1 MRELTMIC
9 GIDEAGRGPIVGPL
23 VMAGVSVTEDKIEA
37 LKSMGI
43 RDSKLIPAEERERL
57 FDEII
62 KLVDSYDII
71 EISAEEIDDYQDR
84 SINLNKME
92 ARVAAKIINK
102 LKPSK
107 VYVDSPEP
115 ANGGAKFGVMINE
128 FLNVEPEMI
137 AEHGADSKYV
147 VAGAASILAKVTRDR
162 EVARIVKEIGA
173 DIGSGYPHDPVC
185 RSYLK
190 DNFRGPIHKYL
201 RKCWST
207 YKTLNEA
214 ESQMDLTE
222 F

>member
-1 MRELTMIC
+1 MIC

-23 VMAGVSVTEDKIEA
+23 VMAGVSVTEDKLET
-37 LKSMGI
+37 LKAMGI
-43 RDSKLIPAEERERL
+43 KDSKLIPPARREEL

-71 EISAEEIDDYQDR
+71 EISASEIDEYQER
-84 SINLNKME
+84 GINLNQME

-115 ANGGAKFGVMINE
+115 ANGGAKFGIMINE

-137 AEHGADSKYV
+137 AEHGADAKYV
-147 VAGAASILAKVTRDR
+147 VAGAASILAKVARDR
-162 EVARIVKEIGA
+162 EVARIIEEIGA
-173 DIGSGYPHDPVC
+173 DVGSGYPHDPRC
-185 RSYLK
+185 KSYLEE
-190 DNFRGPIHKYL
+190 NFRGPIHKYL

-207 YKTLNEA
+207 YKRLNEA
-214 ESQMDLTE
+214 QGQMNLGE

>member
-1 MRELTMIC
+1 MIC

-23 VMAGVSVTEDKIEA
+23 VMAGVSVTEDKIET
-37 LKSMGI
+37 LKAMGI
-43 RDSKLIPAEERERL
+43 KDSKLIPPARREEL

-62 KLVDSYDII
+62 RLVDSYDII
-71 EISAEEIDDYQDR
+71 EISASEIDEYQDR
-84 SINLNKME
+84 GINLNQME

-115 ANGGAKFGVMINE
+115 ANGGAKFGIMINE
-128 FLNVEPEMI
+128 FLNVQPELI

-147 VAGAASILAKVTRDR
+147 VAGAASILAKVSRDR
-162 EVARIVKEIGA
+162 EVARIVEEIGA
-173 DIGSGYPHDPVC
+173 EIGSGYPHDPRC
-185 RSYLK
+185 KAYLEE
-190 DNFRGPIHKYL
+190 NFRGPIHKYL

-207 YKTLNEA
+207 YKRLNEA
-214 ESQMDLTE
+214 QGQMNLSD

>member
-1 MRELTMIC
+1 MIC

-23 VMAGVSVTEDKIEA
+23 VMAGVSVTEDKIEL
-37 LKSMGI
+37 LKAMGI
-43 RDSKLIPAEERERL
+43 KDSKLIPAEKREIL

-71 EISAEEIDDYQDR
+71 EISAEEIDEYQER
-84 SINLNKME
+84 GINLNQME

-115 ANGGAKFGVMINE
+115 ANGGAKFGIMINE
-128 FLNVEPEMI
+128 FLNVQPEMI
-137 AEHGADSKYV
+137 AEHGADHKYV
-147 VAGAASILAKVTRDR
+147 VAGAASILAKVSRDR
-162 EVARIVKEIGA
+162 EVARIVEEIGA
-173 DIGSGYPHDPVC
+173 EIGSGYPHDPRC
-185 RSYLK
+185 RAYLEE
-190 DNFRGPIHKYL
+190 NFRGPIHKYL

-207 YKTLNEA
+207 YKRLNDA
-214 ESQMDLTE
+214 QGQMNLSD

>member
-1 MRELTMIC
+1 MIC
-9 GIDEAGRGPIVGPL
+9 GIDEAGRGPFVGPL
-23 VMAGVSVTEDKIEA
+23 VMAGVSVTEDKIET

-43 RDSKLIPAEERERL
+43 KDSKLIPPARREEL

-71 EISAEEIDDYQDR
+71 EISASEIDEYQER
-84 SINLNKME
+84 GINLNQME

-115 ANGGAKFGVMINE
+115 ANGGAKFGIMINE
-128 FLNVEPEMI
+128 FLNVQPEMI
-137 AEHGADSKYV
+137 AEHGADHKYV
-147 VAGAASILAKVTRDR
+147 VAGAASILAKVSRDR
-162 EVARIVKEIGA
+162 EVARIVEEIGA
-173 DIGSGYPHDPVC
+173 DIGSGYPHDPRC
-185 RSYLK
+185 KAYLAE
-190 DNFRGPIHKYL
+190 NFRGPIHKYL

-207 YKTLNEA
+207 YKRLNEA
-214 ESQMDLTE
+214 QGQMNLSD

>member
-1 MRELTMIC
+1 MIC

-23 VMAGVSVTEDKIEA
+23 VMAGVSVTEDKLET
-37 LKSMGI
+37 LKAMGI
-43 RDSKLIPAEERERL
+43 KDSKLIPPARREEL

-71 EISAEEIDDYQDR
+71 EISASEIDEYQDR
-84 SINLNKME
+84 GINLNQME

-115 ANGGAKFGVMINE
+115 ANGGAKFGIMINE

-137 AEHGADSKYV
+137 AEHGADAKYV
-147 VAGAASILAKVTRDR
+147 VAGAASILAKVARDR
-162 EVARIVKEIGA
+162 EVARIIEEIGA
-173 DIGSGYPHDPVC
+173 DVGSGYPHDPRC
-185 RSYLK
+185 KSYLEE
-190 DNFRGPIHKYL
+190 NFRGPIHKYL

-207 YKTLNEA
+207 YKRLNEA
-214 ESQMDLTE
+214 QGQMNLGE

>member
-1 MRELTMIC
+1 MIC

-23 VMAGVSVTEDKIEA
+23 VMAGVSVTEDKIET

-43 RDSKLIPAEERERL
+43 KDSKLIPPARREEL

-71 EISAEEIDDYQDR
+71 EISASEIDEYQDR
-84 SINLNKME
+84 GINLNQME

-115 ANGGAKFGVMINE
+115 ANGGAKFGIMINE
-128 FLNVEPEMI
+128 FLNVQPEMI
-137 AEHGADSKYV
+137 AEHGADHKYV
-147 VAGAASILAKVTRDR
+147 VAGAASILAKVSRDR
-162 EVARIVKEIGA
+162 EVARIVEEIGA
-173 DIGSGYPHDPVC
+173 DIGSGYPHDPRC
-185 RSYLK
+185 KAYLAE
-190 DNFRGPIHKYL
+190 NFRGPIHKYL

-207 YKTLNEA
+207 YKRLNEA
-214 ESQMDLTE
+214 QGQMNLSE

>member
-1 MRELTMIC
+1 MIC

-23 VMAGVSVTEDKIEA
+23 VMAGVSVTEDKIEL
-37 LKSMGI
+37 LKAMGI
-43 RDSKLIPAEERERL
+43 KDSKLIPAEKREIL

-71 EISAEEIDDYQDR
+71 EISASEIDEYQER
-84 SINLNKME
+84 GINLNQME

-115 ANGGAKFGVMINE
+115 ANGGAKFGIMINE
-128 FLNVEPEMI
+128 FLNVKPEII
-137 AEHGADSKYV
+137 AEHGADAKYV
-147 VAGAASILAKVTRDR
+147 VAGAASILAKVSRDR
-162 EVARIVKEIGA
+162 EVARIVEEVGA
-173 DIGSGYPHDPVC
+173 EIGSGYPHDPRC
-185 RSYLK
+185 KAYLA

-201 RKCWST
+201 RKCWAT
-207 YKTLNEA
+207 YKRLNEA
-214 ESQMDLTE
+214 QGQSNLSE

>member
-1 MRELTMIC
+1 MIC

-23 VMAGVSVTEDKIEA
+23 VMAGVSVTEDKIET

-43 RDSKLIPAEERERL
+43 KDSKLIPPARREEL

-71 EISAEEIDDYQDR
+71 EISASEIDEYQER
-84 SINLNKME
+84 GINLNQME

-115 ANGGAKFGVMINE
+115 ANGGAKFGIMINE
-128 FLNVEPEMI
+128 FLNVQPEMI
-137 AEHGADSKYV
+137 AEHGADHKYV
-147 VAGAASILAKVTRDR
+147 VAGAASILAKVSRDR
-162 EVARIVKEIGA
+162 EVARIVEEIGA
-173 DIGSGYPHDPVC
+173 EIGSGYPHDPRC
-185 RSYLK
+185 RAYLEE
-190 DNFRGPIHKYL
+190 NFRGPIHKYL

-207 YKTLNEA
+207 YKRLNDA
-214 ESQMDLTE
+214 QGQLNLSD

>member
-1 MRELTMIC
+1 MIC
-9 GIDEAGRGPIVGPL
+9 GIDEAGRGPFVGPL
-23 VMAGVSVTEDKIEA
+23 VMAGVSVTEDKIET

-43 RDSKLIPAEERERL
+43 KDSKLIPPARREEL

-71 EISAEEIDDYQDR
+71 EISASEIDEYQDR
-84 SINLNKME
+84 GINLNQME

-115 ANGGAKFGVMINE
+115 ANGGAKFGIMINE
-128 FLNVEPEMI
+128 FLNVQPEMI
-137 AEHGADSKYV
+137 AEHGADHKYV
-147 VAGAASILAKVTRDR
+147 VAGAASILAKVSRDR
-162 EVARIVKEIGA
+162 EVARIVEEIGA
-173 DIGSGYPHDPVC
+173 DIGSGYPHDPRC
-185 RSYLK
+185 KAYLAE
-190 DNFRGPIHKYL
+190 NFRGPIHKYL

-207 YKTLNEA
+207 YKRLNEA
-214 ESQMDLTE
+214 QGQMNLSD

>member
-1 MRELTMIC
+1 MIC

-23 VMAGVSVTEDKIEA
+23 VMAGVSVTEDKIET

-43 RDSKLIPAEERERL
+43 KDSKLIPPARREEL

-71 EISAEEIDDYQDR
+71 EISAEEIDEYQER
-84 SINLNKME
+84 GINLNQME

-115 ANGGAKFGVMINE
+115 ANGGAKFGIMINE
-128 FLNVEPEMI
+128 FLNVKPEII
-137 AEHGADSKYV
+137 AEHGADAKYV
-147 VAGAASILAKVTRDR
+147 VAGAASILAKVSRDR
-162 EVARIVKEIGA
+162 EVARIVEEVGA
-173 DIGSGYPHDPVC
+173 EIGSGYPHDPRC
-185 RSYLK
+185 KAYLA

-201 RKCWST
+201 RKCWAT
-207 YKTLNEA
+207 YKRLNEA
-214 ESQMDLTE
+214 QGQSNLSE

>member
-1 MRELTMIC
+1 MIC
-9 GIDEAGRGPIVGPL
+9 GIDEAGRGPFVGPL
-23 VMAGVSVTEDKIEA
+23 VMAGVLVTEDKIET

-43 RDSKLIPAEERERL
+43 KDSKLIPPARREEL

-71 EISAEEIDDYQDR
+71 EISASEIDEYQER
-84 SINLNKME
+84 GINLNQME

-115 ANGGAKFGVMINE
+115 ANGGAKFGIMINE
-128 FLNVEPEMI
+128 FLNVQPEMI
-137 AEHGADSKYV
+137 AEHGADHKYV
-147 VAGAASILAKVTRDR
+147 VAGAASILAKVSRDR
-162 EVARIVKEIGA
+162 EVARIVEEIGA
-173 DIGSGYPHDPVC
+173 DIGSGYPHDPRC
-185 RSYLK
+185 RAYLEE
-190 DNFRGPIHKYL
+190 NFRGPIHKYL

-207 YKTLNEA
+207 YKRLNEA
-214 ESQMDLTE
+214 QGQMNLSD

>member
-1 MRELTMIC
+1 MIC

-23 VMAGVSVTEDKIEA
+23 VMAGVSVTEDKIET

-43 RDSKLIPAEERERL
+43 KDSKLIPPARREEL

-71 EISAEEIDDYQDR
+71 EISASEIDEYQER
-84 SINLNKME
+84 GINLNQME

-115 ANGGAKFGVMINE
+115 ANGGAKFGIMINE
-128 FLNVEPEMI
+128 FLNVQPEMI
-137 AEHGADSKYV
+137 AEHGADHKYV
-147 VAGAASILAKVTRDR
+147 VAGAASILAKVSRDR
-162 EVARIVKEIGA
+162 EVARIVEEIGA
-173 DIGSGYPHDPVC
+173 EIGSGYPHDPRC
-185 RSYLK
+185 RAYLEE
-190 DNFRGPIHKYL
+190 NFRGPIHKYL

-207 YKTLNEA
+207 YKRLNDA
-214 ESQMDLTE
+214 QGQMNLSD

>member
-1 MRELTMIC
+1 MIC

-23 VMAGVSVTEDKIEA
+23 VMAGVSVTEDKIET
-37 LKSMGI
+37 LKGMGI
-43 RDSKLIPAEERERL
+43 KDSKLIPPARREEL

-62 KLVDSYDII
+62 ALVDSYDII
-71 EISAEEIDDYQDR
+71 EISASEIDDYQDR
-84 SINLNKME
+84 GINLNKME

-115 ANGGAKFGVMINE
+115 ANGGAKFGLMINE

-137 AEHGADSKYV
+137 AEHGADAKYV
-147 VAGAASILAKVTRDR
+147 VAGAASILAKVSRDR
-162 EVARIVKEIGA
+162 EVARIVEEIGA
-173 DIGSGYPHDPVC
+173 EIGSGYPHDPRC
-185 RSYLK
+185 RAYLEE
-190 DNFRGPIHKYL
+190 NFRGPIHKYL

-207 YKTLNEA
+207 YKRLNEA
-214 ESQMDLTE
+214 QGQMNLSD

>member
-1 MRELTMIC
+1 MIC

-23 VMAGVSVTEDKIEA
+23 VMAGVSVTEDKIET
-37 LKSMGI
+37 LKGMGI
-43 RDSKLIPAEERERL
+43 KDSKLIPPARREEL

-62 KLVDSYDII
+62 RLVDSYDII
-71 EISAEEIDDYQDR
+71 EISASEIDEYQDR
-84 SINLNKME
+84 GINLNQME

-115 ANGGAKFGVMINE
+115 ANGGAKFGIMINE
-128 FLNVEPEMI
+128 FLNVQPELI

-147 VAGAASILAKVTRDR
+147 VAGAASILAKVSRDR
-162 EVARIVKEIGA
+162 EVARIVEEIGA
-173 DIGSGYPHDPVC
+173 EIGSGYPHDPRC
-185 RSYLK
+185 KAYLEE
-190 DNFRGPIHKYL
+190 NFRGPIHKYL

-207 YKTLNEA
+207 YKRLNEA
-214 ESQMDLTE
+214 QGQMNLSD

>member
-1 MRELTMIC
+1 MIC

-23 VMAGVSVTEDKIEA
+23 VMAGVSVTEDKIET
-37 LKSMGI
+37 LKEMGI
-43 RDSKLIPAEERERL
+43 KDSKLIPAERREEL

-62 KLVDSYDII
+62 ALVDSYDII
-71 EISAEEIDDYQDR
+71 EISASEIDDYQDKG
-84 SINLNKME
+84 INLNKME

-115 ANGGAKFGVMINE
+115 ANGGAKFGLMINE
-128 FLNVEPEMI
+128 FLKEEVEMI
-137 AEHGADSKYV
+137 AEHGADNKYV

-162 EVARIVKEIGA
+162 EVDRIVEEIGA
-173 DIGSGYPHDPVC
+173 SIGSGYSHDPVC
-185 RSYLK
+185 RAYLK
-190 DNFRGPIHKYL
+190 ENFRGPIHKYL

-207 YKTLNEA
+207 YKALNEA
-214 ESQMDLTE
+214 ESQMNLSE